1 MKYSR
6 KFLATYVQGKYGYS
20 AFNYLKKDP
29 AIKVIHMVNT
39 TAGAAIRE
47 IEAQRAALGI
57 IHFLETLEIPHEP
70 EYDQGA
76 LITKLTQLIKTG
88 TKKVSE
94 LSKEVDKH
102 YLFADEPA

>member
-6 KFLATYVQGKYGYS
+6 KFLATYVQGKYHYS
-20 AFNYLKKDP
+20 ASNFLVKDP

-39 TAGAAIRE
+39 SAGAAIRE

-57 IHFLETLEIPHEP
+57 IHFLETLQIPHEP
-70 EYDQGA
+70 EYDQA
-76 LITKLTQLIKTG
+76 TLITQLTKLIKAG
-88 TKKVSE
+88 TKPVSE
-94 LSKEVDKH
+94 LSKAVDKH